1 MVWSPLLISLCL
13 ASHSVLRQVLPACA
27 PRLELS
33 VASEIDNNFMISSLQ
48 SAPTG
53 PRLICDMDMD
63 GPSVVDGMACRGR
76 TEVTVCASVA
86 YAWPLCACPRM

>member
-13 ASHSVLRQVLPACA
+13 ASHSVLRQALPACA

-53 PRLICDMDMD
+53 P
-63 GPSVVDGMACRGR
+63 G
-76 TEVTVCASVA
+76 
-86 YAWPLCACPRM
+86 